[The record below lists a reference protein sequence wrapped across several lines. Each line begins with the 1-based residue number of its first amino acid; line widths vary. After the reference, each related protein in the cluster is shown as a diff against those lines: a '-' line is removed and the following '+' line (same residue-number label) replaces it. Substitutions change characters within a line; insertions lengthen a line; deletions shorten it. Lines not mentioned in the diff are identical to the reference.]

1 MERQSHVLID
11 RPLTR
16 FEEFIFS
23 NNRDILKPELV
34 PGSCQGTILE
44 NDTDVE
50 IVKRN
55 PTRLNWH
62 LFLTK
67 KGFRE
72 DGDRLINIDNNDWPI
87 RYALARTFSGKNVAY
102 DLKVTA
108 DMFSQESFLC
118 FPEAMDHIIRHGTLD
133 CTINWSQTDDL
144 DIRATLDYREHYPDR
159 NADGMSIFYWYGQ
172 IDRNGILRGKL
183 QLRKDDEESYQY
195 GVSRC
200 VDGNGAKWVK
210 S

>member
-1 MERQSHVLID
+1 MEERNQVSID

-16 FEEFIFS
+16 FEEFIFRK
-23 NNRDILKPELV
+23 NRDMLKPELV
-34 PGSCQGTILE
+34 SGSSQGTMLE
-44 NDTDVE
+44 NDPDVE

-55 PTRLNWH
+55 PTRLNWY

-67 KGFRE
+67 KGFHD

-118 FPEAMDHIIRHGTLD
+118 FPEAMNHIINNGTLD
-133 CTINWSQTDDL
+133 STISWSQTDCL
-144 DIRATLDYREHYPDR
+144 DTRANLDYREHYPDR
-159 NADGMSIFYWYGQ
+159 NTDGMSVFYWYGQ
-172 IDRNGILRGKL
+172 LDRNGILRDKL
-183 QLRKDDEESYQY
+183 QLRKDDKETY
-195 GVSRC
+195 
-200 VDGNGAKWVK
+200 
-210 S
+210 